1 MLPFTSLPHNQ
12 KLIDFISTKMFYF
25 TITYAVQF
33 QIITK
38 FYTNRRLNGDSI
50 STTLRR
56 MLNRNKVQKLVSFCK
71 VIRDENIDST
81 KIASMYIYRSLQI
94 LHSDRNILQI
104 ELG

>member
-1 MLPFTSLPHNQ
+1 MLYSF
-12 KLIDFISTKMFYF
+12 KLLLE
-25 TITYAVQF
+25 
-33 QIITK
+33 IIAK

-94 LHSDRNILQI
+94 RNSDKNILQI
-104 ELG
+104 KVNELNYRLPRVYET

>member
-1 MLPFTSLPHNQ
+1 MLYSF
-12 KLIDFISTKMFYF
+12 KLLLE
-25 TITYAVQF
+25 
-33 QIITK
+33 IIAK

-94 LHSDRNILQI
+94 RHSDRNILQI
-104 ELG
+104 KLDEQNYRLPKVYET